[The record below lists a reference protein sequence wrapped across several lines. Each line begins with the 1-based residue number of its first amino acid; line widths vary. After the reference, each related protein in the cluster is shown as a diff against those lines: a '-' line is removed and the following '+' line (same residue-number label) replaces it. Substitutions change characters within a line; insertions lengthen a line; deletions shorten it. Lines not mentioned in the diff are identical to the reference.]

1 MVRCM
6 LQRADSMSKYSKV
19 RYMVLSMMLVAIVI
33 AQIGFAQRFDAR
45 KLFERCASAV
55 VLIETERGR
64 GAGFLFI
71 RNTL

>member
-1 MVRCM
+1 MRIVG
-6 LQRADSMSKYSKV
+6 ASIVSKV
-19 RYMVLSMMLVAIVI
+19 RHMVLSMMLVAIVI

-55 VLIETERGR
+55 VLVETERGR